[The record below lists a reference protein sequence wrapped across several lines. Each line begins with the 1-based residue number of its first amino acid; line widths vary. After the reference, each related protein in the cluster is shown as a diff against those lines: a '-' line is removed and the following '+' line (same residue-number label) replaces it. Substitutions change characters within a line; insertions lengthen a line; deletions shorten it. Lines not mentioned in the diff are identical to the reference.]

1 MRRRRVTRGA
11 RGFALSET
19 LVALAIGA
27 LILGLL
33 LALHV
38 SYVGFTGRLTAGI
51 LDARAAGRLNA
62 RLNRDPCAEPA
73 ALFVEDGNG
82 VAVAT
87 GEAAR
92 RVLSLEPDDRREGH
106 VRLVSAELG
115 SIDLRD
121 SVSLRT
127 VGAIDADGQARPGRS
142 AVIVETPREIVAT
155 GAMRCDLPEIC
166 ASARGGP
173 CRVITNAQ
181 ATPSP

>member
-1 MRRRRVTRGA
+1 MRRRGA

-38 SYVGFTGRLTAGI
+38 NYVGFTGRLVAGI
-51 LDARAAGRLNA
+51 LDARNAGRLNT
-62 RLNRDPCAEPA
+62 RLNADPCAEPGA
-73 ALFVEDGNG
+73 TFVEDDNG

-87 GEAAR
+87 GDSAR
-92 RVLSLEPDDRREGH
+92 RVLTLEPDQPRQGH
-106 VRLVSAELG
+106 IRLVSAALG

-121 SVSLRT
+121 SVSLRL
-127 VGAIDADGQARPGRS
+127 VGATDADGRARPGRS

-166 ASARGGP
+166 ASAAGGS
-173 CRVITNAQ
+173 CRAAKAPVA
-181 ATPSP
+181 PSP